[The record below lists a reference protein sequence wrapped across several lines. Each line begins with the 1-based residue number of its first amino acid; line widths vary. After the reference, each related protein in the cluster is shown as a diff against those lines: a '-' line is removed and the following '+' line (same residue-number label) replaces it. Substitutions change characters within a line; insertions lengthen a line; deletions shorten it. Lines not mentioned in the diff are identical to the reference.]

1 MQRALVKM
9 EKLIRLKTEEIK
21 ESVEGMKLS
30 EREEF
35 QMAIDG
41 KLLAKSVQKV
51 VENVAPSSPVVT
63 NNNNQNGGF
72 D

>member
-1 MQRALVKM
+1 
-9 EKLIRLKTEEIK
+9 
-21 ESVEGMKLS
+21 
-30 EREEF
+30 
-35 QMAIDG
+35 MAIDG

-51 VENVAPSSPVVT
+51 VENVAPSAPVVT